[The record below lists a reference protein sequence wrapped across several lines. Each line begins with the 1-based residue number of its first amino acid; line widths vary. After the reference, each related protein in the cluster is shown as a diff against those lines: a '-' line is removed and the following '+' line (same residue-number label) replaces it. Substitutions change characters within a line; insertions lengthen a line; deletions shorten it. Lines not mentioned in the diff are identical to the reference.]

1 MNSFTEILNKYK
13 DYLIFIGLFMLS
25 LVMLNYGNANKISG
39 FKIFMITNMIKAQ
52 DIAPFLANSSSIQ
65 AENKALRDY
74 NLRLSKEL
82 IRNREAIAENDRLR
96 GIIGFKETFDK
107 DIIPAEVNG
116 FSQYNFKLFL
126 SLEVGRNNGI
136 RRNMPVRTDAGLVGI
151 VNLVSDNHCLVE
163 TLKNRDTK
171 VAAKVLRTAV
181 NGLIEWEGG
190 EEYILSNIPNSYDV
204 NEGDL
209 VITSNFSN
217 RFPEGIPIGRV
228 SKINKSTNS
237 LFLDI
242 KVRPLVNY
250 NSLTQV
256 FVVKDIPNP
265 ERDSLIKALEEK
277 LNL

>member
-1 MNSFTEILNKYK
+1 
-13 DYLIFIGLFMLS
+13 MLS

-228 SKINKSTNS
+228 CKINKSTNS